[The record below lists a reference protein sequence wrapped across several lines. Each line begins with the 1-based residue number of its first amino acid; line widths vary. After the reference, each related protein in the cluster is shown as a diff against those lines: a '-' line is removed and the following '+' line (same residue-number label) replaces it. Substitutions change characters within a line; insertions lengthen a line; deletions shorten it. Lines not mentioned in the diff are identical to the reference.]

1 MSRWWGASGH
11 QGRKMEGG
19 MASSSSPIPIP
30 SLSPPSSHRRSPPL
44 TPRLL
49 AHACRRKVMKAI
61 SLKGVLRT
69 EINPSLDKVTVVGD
83 VDSRVLVKK
92 LSKVG
97 KIAEVMAPPP
107 PPSPAAP
114 SEEGKKSDSNGS
126 EKPTSPADEKSTRKD
141 EGKDG
146 KGDKSPA
153 AAAAAAC
160 KQECSKCTAGKE
172 AATRADEAGRAAGKT
187 ASSKDATTKSSGD
200 GDKSEPAAVVVEYQY
215 HHHYNRLEPAMVV
228 LVHLPYFAANATPYH
243 AGGYYPM
250 PPPMSVLRHPSQLR
264 PQPSRFDEDYFN
276 KDNTAAGS
284 RPSLAPV
291 RRWPSSHCCRSP
303 KVD

>member
-1 MSRWWGASGH
+1 MVGSKQASR
-11 QGRKMEGG
+11 EEDGG
-19 MASSSSPIPIP
+19 QDGKLELTDSNP
-30 SLSPPSSHRRSPPL
+30 SLSPPSSHQRSPPL

-49 AHACRRKVMKAI
+49 AHACGRKVMKAI

-83 VDSRVLVKK
+83 VDSRVLVQK

-107 PPSPAAP
+107 PSPAAP
-114 SEEGKKSDSNGS
+114 SEEGKKSNSNGG
-126 EKPTSPADEKSTRKD
+126 EKPTSPADEKSARKD

-146 KGDKSPA
+146 KGNKSPA
-153 AAAAAAC
+153 TAAAC

-172 AATRADEAGRAAGKT
+172 AATRADEAGRAGGKT

-200 GDKSEPAAVVVEYQY
+200 GDKSEPAAVAVEYQY
-215 HHHYNRLEPAMVV
+215 HHHYNWAEPAVV
-228 LVHLPYFAANATPYH
+228 VPVHLPYFAANATPYY

-264 PQPSRFDEDYFN
+264 PQPSRFDED
-276 KDNTAAGS
+276 NTAAGS
-284 RPSLAPV
+284 CPSLAPV
-291 RRWPSSHCCRSP
+291 RRWPSSHGCRSP
-303 KVD
+303 EG

>member
-114 SEEGKKSDSNGS
+114 SEEGKKSDSNGG

-141 EGKDG
+141 GGGVQAEI
-146 KGDKSPA
+146 
-153 AAAAAAC
+153 
-160 KQECSKCTAGKE
+160 QQVH
-172 AATRADEAGRAAGKT
+172 GR
-187 ASSKDATTKSSGD
+187 
-200 GDKSEPAAVVVEYQY
+200 E
-215 HHHYNRLEPAMVV
+215 
-228 LVHLPYFAANATPYH
+228 
-243 AGGYYPM
+243 
-250 PPPMSVLRHPSQLR
+250 
-264 PQPSRFDEDYFN
+264 
-276 KDNTAAGS
+276 GS
-284 RPSLAPV
+284 RHTRRRGWP
-291 RRWPSSHCCRSP
+291 RRWEDGGVQGRHHQEQRRRRQI
-303 KVD
+303 